1 MVDVNLVEKKLKEMR
16 PRSAW
21 DKGVI
26 LYAEEILNSVG
37 DFADQIC
44 NKVTFRK
51 CALNGAC
58 DWKEY
63 SYGGCSLIYDQ
74 QIARRLCN
82 PTEIKRTKG
91 GILPPNRNENWL
103 DVQTRALYQAY
114 NLLETLI

>member
-1 MVDVNLVEKKLKEMR
+1 MVDVCRVEEKLKALR

-26 LYAEEILNSVG
+26 LYAKEILNSVD

-58 DWKEY
+58 D
-63 SYGGCSLIYDQ
+63 
-74 QIARRLCN
+74 
-82 PTEIKRTKG
+82 
-91 GILPPNRNENWL
+91 
-103 DVQTRALYQAY
+103 
-114 NLLETLI
+114 